1 MNQNN
6 FNNSQRND
14 LTYYYIN
21 VKFSCSNGKSF
32 LVCCKG
38 DEKICEIIQKYRN
51 KANDYDKNRNFLFNG
66 RDLNNNNSSLIDNGI
81 NNGSLIKV
89 IFQKEF
95 NANN

>member
-1 MNQNN
+1 MANL
-6 FNNSQRND
+6 F
-14 LTYYYIN
+14 YFVAKEMKKY
-21 VKFSCSNGKSF
+21 VKLFKNIEIKPMIIT
-32 LVCCKG
+32 
-38 DEKICEIIQKYRN
+38 KIE
-51 KANDYDKNRNFLFNG
+51 NFLFNG